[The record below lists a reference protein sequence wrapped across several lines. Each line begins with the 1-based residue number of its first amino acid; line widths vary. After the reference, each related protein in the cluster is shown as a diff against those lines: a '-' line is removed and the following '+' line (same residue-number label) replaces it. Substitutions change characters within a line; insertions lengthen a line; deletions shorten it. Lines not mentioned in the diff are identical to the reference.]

1 MQMDMHYYGTYAL
14 ARAAGIKAD
23 SAKIIATAAQ
33 YVDDAAETT
42 TYKCKDK
49 SCIHAQATGHHAS
62 NIQNLLP
69 IDQRHVWVPF
79 HFLPGN
85 TGNNFEERLQCGKD
99 SQVAKDMVK
108 TNLALALSGTPFAL
122 ELLGITAHVYADTF
136 SHFGFS
142 GIGSDLNRVKNDT
155 INVKVVDPEIEKYI
169 KDKAKSFF
177 SKNGIKGIKAV
188 YQKVVSVFG
197 GGAAEMLSSGLGHGA
212 VATYPDRPYLSWDF
226 QYEQGGRSSVRDN
239 RESFLEACEALH
251 ALFSVFSKIAKKYS
265 DFKSRCEF
273 KEIRDQVSQILKTEA
288 DEEGRIAAWQEAL
301 KQGKLYDGTEESI
314 PVYSGDT
321 WDSQLKDYDGLAT
334 PLDATQLPV
343 YRFHQAASYHRHT
356 ILHHLLPSQ
365 KLLVV

>member
-1 MQMDMHYYGTYAL
+1 MQIDMHYYGTYAM
-14 ARAAGIKAD
+14 ARAAGINAD
-23 SAKIIATAAQ
+23 AAKIIATAAQ

-42 TYKCKDK
+42 TYRCRDK

-85 TGNNFEERLQCGKD
+85 TGSTFEERLQCGKD
-99 SQVAKDMVK
+99 STVAKDMVK

-155 INVKVVDPEIEKYI
+155 INVKVVDPEIEQYI
-169 KDKAKSFF
+169 KDKANSFF

-188 YQKVVSVFG
+188 YQKAVSVVVG
-197 GGAAEMLSSGLGHGA
+197 GGAELLANGLGHGA

-226 QYEQGGRSSVRDN
+226 QYEQGGRSSARDN

-251 ALFSVFSKIAKKYS
+251 AFFSEFSKAAKKYS
-265 DFKSRCEF
+265 DPRSRCEF
-273 KEIRDQVSQILKTEA
+273 KDIRDRVSQILKKEA
-288 DEEGRIAAWQEAL
+288 DAEGRIATWQQAVKENR
-301 KQGKLYDGTEESI
+301 LYDGAEETI
-314 PVYSGDT
+314 PAYSGDA
-321 WDSQLKDYDGLAT
+321 WDSHLKDYDGLAT

-343 YRFHQAASYHRHT
+343 YRFHQAASYHRHAV
-356 ILHHLLPSQ
+356 LRHLLPSQ